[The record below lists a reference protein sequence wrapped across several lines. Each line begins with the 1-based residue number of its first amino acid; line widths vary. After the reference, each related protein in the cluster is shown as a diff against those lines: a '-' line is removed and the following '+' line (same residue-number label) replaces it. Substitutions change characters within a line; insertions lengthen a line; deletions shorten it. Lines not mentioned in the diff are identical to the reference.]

1 MTLSEHK
8 PQQDRRPL
16 LLLGVGGHGRVV
28 AEAALSQGQWSRVIA
43 STRRLSAHLTE
54 LLPDVK
60 LVELHTAIHLNNVA
74 LHVAIGN
81 NAARQAEAQ
90 TLGLNLLVTVI
101 HAHACVSAF
110 SQIGAGS
117 FVAAG
122 AVIGPVAVLGVGV
135 IVNHGAVIDHD
146 AEVGNFSHIAQLAS
160 VCGHAKLGQ
169 RVLIGSGAVVQSCVV
184 LGDDVVLSAG
194 AVASS
199 DLLAPGV
206 YSGTPAVKIE

>member
-8 PQQDRRPL
+8 PQQNRRPL
-16 LLLGVGGHGRVV
+16 LLFGAGGHGR
-28 AEAALSQGQWSRVIA
+28 ADAALSRGQWSTVTA
-43 STRRLSAHLTE
+43 STRTLSAHLTE

-90 TLGLNLLVTVI
+90 ALGLNLLVTVI
-101 HAHACVSAF
+101 HALACVSAF

-122 AVIGPVAVLGVGV
+122 AVIGPSAVLGLGV
-135 IVNHGAVIDHD
+135 IVNHGAVINHD
-146 AEVGNFSHIAQLAS
+146 AEVGSFSHIAQRAC

-169 RVLIGSGAVVQSCVV
+169 RVLIGSGAIVLSCVV
-184 LGDDVVLSAG
+184 LGDDLVLSAG